1 MLHLASVRQSILHS
15 VFKTLDYCIV
25 FLYNAYMK
33 LNSKEILKALQRTGE
48 LLNWNTKIEI
58 LLIGGAAGAIT
69 GLLSENRVTQ
79 DCDVMHYAP
88 NEARQ
93 VVLDAAAAVAK
104 ELGLADDWLNS
115 KAMQMDILPHGWH
128 NRKVHIGTFGLLDIY
143 AVGRIDMLCMK
154 FFANRS
160 QDREDI
166 FEMKPSKN
174 ELEIVRTYLN
184 MLIVPSRNANLDQVA
199 SAFKL
204 VDAMEE
210 ILNES

>member
-1 MLHLASVRQSILHS
+1 
-15 VFKTLDYCIV
+15 
-25 FLYNAYMK
+25 MK

-48 LLNWNTKIEI
+48 LLEWDSKIEI

-79 DCDVMHYAP
+79 DCDVMQYIP
-88 NEARQ
+88 DEARQ
-93 VVLDAAAAVAK
+93 AVLDVAGVVAK
-104 ELGLADDWLNS
+104 ELGLAENWLNS
-115 KAMQMDILPHGWH
+115 QAMQMDILPDGWH
-128 NRKVHIGTFGLLDIY
+128 IRKVHIGTFGLLDIY
-143 AVGRIDMLCMK
+143 AVGRIDLLCMK
-154 FFANRS
+154 FFANRP

-174 ELEIVRTYLN
+174 ELKTVRKYLN
-184 MLIVPSRNANLDQVA
+184 MLRVPSRNANLDQVT

-210 ILNES
+210 FLNES